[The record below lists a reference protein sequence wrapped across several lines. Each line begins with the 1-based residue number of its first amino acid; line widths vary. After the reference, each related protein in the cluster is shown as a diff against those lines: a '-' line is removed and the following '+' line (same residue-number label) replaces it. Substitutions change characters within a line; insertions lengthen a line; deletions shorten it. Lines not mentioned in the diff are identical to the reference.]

1 MIALNIGIWS
11 SHMKKLIIVYHSQ
24 SGTVEALVKSIRL
37 ALNDDASVELII
49 KRAVDCTGQDIRAAN
64 LLLLAASECCGL
76 MSGGIKEFLDRVYY
90 PLMGKVDGMPYGL
103 LISAGNDGTGAVREI
118 SKYLDS
124 LAMNKA
130 MPALIVKGEYSS
142 DTSKRADELG
152 LTLAAGLSV
161 GMF

>member
-1 MIALNIGIWS
+1 
-11 SHMKKLIIVYHSQ
+11 
-24 SGTVEALVKSIRL
+24 
-37 ALNDDASVELII
+37 
-49 KRAVDCTGQDIRAAN
+49 
-64 LLLLAASECCGL
+64 
-76 MSGGIKEFLDRVYY
+76 MS
-90 PLMGKVDGMPYGL
+90 YGL